1 MRQLV
6 QQKLSIRLT
15 KKNTKLQTEFRS
27 ITLDHRAARSKFIK
41 FFYTMINSR
50 NFQRAITFLIIINTI
65 VLSLD
70 RHPID
75 PLEEIILDDINFGL
89 SFVFVAEM
97 IFKLIGLGFKHYFLD
112 SFNIFDCVVVVSSII
127 DFVVT
132 ISLQG

>member
-1 MRQLV
+1 M
-6 QQKLSIRLT
+6 
-15 KKNTKLQTEFRS
+15 
-27 ITLDHRAARSKFIK
+27 
-41 FFYTMINSR
+41 
-50 NFQRAITFLIIINTI
+50 
-65 VLSLD
+65 LSLH